1 MAMPRARTQTG
12 RNSCSSAINVEITVV
27 QANPAN
33 DLWVTDGGAV
43 IPALRQVV
51 RDVDLDRRVVTVH
64 ELPGLLDEA

>member
-1 MAMPRARTQTG
+1 MHQVVGLDVVTEDGRALG
-12 RNSCSSAINVEITVV
+12 RIREV

-33 DLWVTDGGAV
+33 DLWVTDDGAV
-43 IPALRQVV
+43 IPAVRQVV